1 MIKLF
6 SLKSDSPYFSRSEDR
21 VKSGPNLVQGQ
32 TNLDESLASI
42 CRDWLSRENKRP
54 HQLPD
59 RLLKSALLCRCRI
72 QVLVS
77 ACFLDR
83 RKEWRILR
91 ILAAMSTSFFVE
103 SRWLRSNWVEPILRR
118 TGKRSYRLHRLASTD
133 FFNQIKR
140 LAFFSAASETLS
152 RRQRM
157 RTLRIRCPLGK
168 CCLSLF
174 AHSVKTVP
182 GKNDDARAGRTSPP
196 GLRGVP
202 PWRVSER
209 ALTC

>member
-1 MIKLF
+1 M
-6 SLKSDSPYFSRSEDR
+6 
-21 VKSGPNLVQGQ
+21 VQGQ

-59 RLLKSALLCRCRI
+59 RLLKSVPTRSALLLPST

-77 ACFLDR
+77 ACFLGR

-91 ILAAMSTSFFVE
+91 ILAAKSTSFFVE
-103 SRWLRSNWVEPILRR
+103 SRWLRSSWVEPILRR

-140 LAFFSAASETLS
+140 LASFSAASETLS

-157 RTLRIRCPLGK
+157 RTLRTSGPLGK

-182 GKNDDARAGRTSPP
+182 GKNDNARAGRAFQRHEATFSFQ
-196 GLRGVP
+196 
-202 PWRVSER
+202 SSCEF
-209 ALTC
+209 